1 MSRLDL
7 HIPPVVVA
15 LVCAGAM
22 LGVRAAWPSGVVGL
36 PGRGRLAG
44 GLVAAGV
51 GVAVAG
57 VVAFR
62 RARTT
67 VNPTRPDASSALV
80 TGGVYRISRNPMYV
94 GMALALAG
102 VAVALAHPAALLG
115 PAAFVAYLTRFQIH
129 PEERALRAAFGDAF
143 EAYERRVRRWL

>member
-7 HIPPVVVA
+7 RVPPVVVA

-22 LGVRAAWPSGVVGL
+22 AGVRAAWPAGVVRV
-36 PGRGRLAG
+36 PGRLPLAV
-44 GLVAAGV
+44 GLIVAGAA
-51 GVAVAG
+51 VAVAG

-67 VNPTRPDASSALV
+67 VNPTTPGAASALV
-80 TGGVYRISRNPMYV
+80 TGGVYRLSRNPMYV

-102 VAVALAHPAALLG
+102 AAVGLAPPAAALG
-115 PAAFVAYLTRFQIH
+115 PAAFVAYLTRFQIV
-129 PEERALRAAFGDAF
+129 PEERALRAAFGETF
-143 EAYERRVRRWL
+143 GAYARRVRRWL